1 MTGLISEV
9 LHFLGHLVAM
19 GYLRFSG
26 DKYFV
31 VRDSLPQLRND
42 N

>member
-1 MTGLISEV
+1 MTGIISEV
-9 LHFLGHLVAM
+9 LRFLEPLVAK

-31 VRDSLPQLRND
+31 VRDSLPPHGG
-42 N
+42 

>member
-1 MTGLISEV
+1 MTGIISEV
-9 LHFLGHLVAM
+9 LRFLEHLVAK

-31 VRDSLPQLRND
+31 VRDSLPPRGG
-42 N
+42 